1 MHTENLLVLLL
12 MGLFVGGALAIA
24 GYVSLT
30 RRLSSVER
38 DLRRLEKSHAEALRQ
53 AWARSR
59 ADTAEPPIAPT
70 APPQASRAETP
81 PPQPAPS
88 LPPLQT
94 RPVAPAW
101 VPAAKERWS
110 PLEVTIG
117 TKWLN
122 WVGVILV
129 IVGAMFFLKYAYDND
144 WIGPAGRIAIAAIA
158 GAGALTIG
166 EKARRAGYTILFHT
180 LTGCGLALFYGCIY
194 FSFQVYG
201 LVGQG
206 VAFALSILVTAL
218 AVVISVLHNAPA
230 ICLLG
235 QLGGF
240 LSPMLLSSGTNRPLE
255 LFSFVSILDL
265 TTIGCAYRKHWRH
278 VNAAGFIG
286 TWLIYAI
293 WAAVYYDTS
302 QIGIALSFSA
312 LFYLFFLV
320 APTLRAF
327 SDRKQLPAADL
338 WLVSAGILVEF
349 TNNYALL
356 NESYHSWLGFA
367 VVMQALVLVA
377 LYAVWSRR
385 VSEDEATGQTLLLFA
400 LALVTVA
407 VPIQLRFYAIPIA
420 WSLEALLLGWVGQRY
435 RNAQFQLGALVATLL
450 ASSRLVMLPLHT
462 APFTPVFNRPFGS
475 WMTVIALTVAL
486 AVVLQKNRE
495 RLAGSLKSAVS
506 VVPWV
511 AVVLTC
517 ILAHLEVS
525 MYWLVRAGQYMPHIL
540 LSHLFTSL
548 AILWSLL
555 PLGFLGLG
563 RDQRIR
569 FSVPGASLAFGISI
583 LLLLVHAAVGG
594 WIVPNIP
601 FLNLQ
606 WFSHI
611 LIAVSLWIGTHWMS
625 AVHDRPAHWEWW
637 KSFLLSLET
646 AGQVILAALLF
657 VEVNSWISASLI
669 FSPFM
674 RFGIISALWSLQ
686 ALLLI
691 GIGLK
696 TRSQFRRIAGFVLF
710 GVTVSKVLLVDMAV
724 LQPVYR
730 ILSFAATGVLLILAA
745 YLYQRFAKGLFDADT
760 PMTEATG
767 EGPS

>member
-1 MHTENLLVLLL
+1 
-12 MGLFVGGALAIA
+12 
-24 GYVSLT
+24 
-30 RRLSSVER
+30 
-38 DLRRLEKSHAEALRQ
+38 
-53 AWARSR
+53 
-59 ADTAEPPIAPT
+59 
-70 APPQASRAETP
+70 
-81 PPQPAPS
+81 
-88 LPPLQT
+88 
-94 RPVAPAW
+94 
-101 VPAAKERWS
+101 
-110 PLEVTIG
+110 
-117 TKWLN
+117 
-122 WVGVILV
+122 
-129 IVGAMFFLKYAYDND
+129 
-144 WIGPAGRIAIAAIA
+144 
-158 GAGALTIG
+158 
-166 EKARRAGYTILFHT
+166 
-180 LTGCGLALFYGCIY
+180 
-194 FSFQVYG
+194 
-201 LVGQG
+201 
-206 VAFALSILVTAL
+206 
-218 AVVISVLHNAPA
+218 
-230 ICLLG
+230 
-235 QLGGF
+235 
-240 LSPMLLSSGTNRPLE
+240 
-255 LFSFVSILDL
+255 
-265 TTIGCAYRKHWRH
+265 
-278 VNAAGFIG
+278 
-286 TWLIYAI
+286 
-293 WAAVYYDTS
+293 
-302 QIGIALSFSA
+302 
-312 LFYLFFLV
+312 
-320 APTLRAF
+320 
-327 SDRKQLPAADL
+327 
-338 WLVSAGILVEF
+338 
-349 TNNYALL
+349 
-356 NESYHSWLGFA
+356 
-367 VVMQALVLVA
+367 
-377 LYAVWSRR
+377 
-385 VSEDEATGQTLLLFA
+385 
-400 LALVTVA
+400 
-407 VPIQLRFYAIPIA
+407 
-420 WSLEALLLGWVGQRY
+420 
-435 RNAQFQLGALVATLL
+435 
-450 ASSRLVMLPLHT
+450 
-462 APFTPVFNRPFGS
+462 
-475 WMTVIALTVAL
+475 
-486 AVVLQKNRE
+486 
-495 RLAGSLKSAVS
+495 
-506 VVPWV
+506 
-511 AVVLTC
+511 
-517 ILAHLEVS
+517 

-594 WIVPNIP
+594 WIVPNIH

-606 WFSHI
+606 WLSHI